1 MLEVLTGRWRQR
13 ARGLTLI
20 ALMTLL
26 LAGCGAPGS
35 SSSSSSSNTVKITGT
50 TLRIYL
56 SKPAGADAAQT
67 DVIDAEQLAFQQLSG
82 EVKGFQLKLDVAALP
97 KLSAN
102 ARKAIQDKTAVAYLG
117 DLVSGSSE
125 QSVGITN
132 AVDLLQV
139 SPTDTALEL
148 GVSTPAIS
156 DTPDKYFESLSTY
169 HRTFARIAPTSGEEA
184 FFIAAQLQSASVS
197 SLYIASDGSN
207 YGDALAHA
215 LRSAA
220 RSHSITLATAEA
232 GAGAI
237 LYSGN
242 DTAKAATFFSAA
254 ASAAPSA
261 ILLAP
266 SGLDQAAFVSALSA
280 TAKAHLRIST
290 PGLAAGSTTAAGK
303 TFARDFQA
311 RYGHAPAGQA
321 IFGYAAMQAVLAAIK
336 NAGTD
341 ADSRAVVVSDFL
353 KLHEFQTVLGPI
365 SINTD
370 GNSSFNSFVW
380 SRAGGSGVE
389 PASGLKLATTG
400 SGGSK

>member
-1 MLEVLTGRWRQR
+1 MLEVLTGRWRKR

-20 ALMTLL
+20 ALVALL
-26 LAGCGAPGS
+26 LAGCGATGSSGS
-35 SSSSSSSNTVKITGT
+35 SSQTVKITGN

-56 SKPAGADAAQT
+56 SKPAGADAAQL
-67 DVIDAEQLAFQQLSG
+67 DVIDAEQLAFQQLSS

-117 DLVSGSSE
+117 DLIPGTSE

-148 GVSTPAIS
+148 AVSTPAVS
-156 DTPDKYFESLSTY
+156 GAPDKYFESLSTY
-169 HRTFARIAPTSGEEA
+169 SRTFARIVPTSAEEA
-184 FFIAAQLQSASVS
+184 SFIAAQLQSARVS
-197 SLYIASDGSN
+197 SLYVASDGSD
-207 YGDALAHA
+207 YGNALAHA
-215 LRSAA
+215 LRTAA
-220 RSHSITLATAEA
+220 RSHSITLASAEA

-242 DTAKAATFFSAA
+242 DAATAAKFMNAA

-266 SGLDQAAFVSALSA
+266 SGLDQSTFTSALSA
-280 TAKAHLRIST
+280 AAKAHLRIST
-290 PGLAAGSTTAAGK
+290 PGVAAGSATAAGR
-303 TFARDFQA
+303 TFARNFQA

-336 NAGTD
+336 NAGAD
-341 ADSRAVVVSDFL
+341 ANSRATVVSDFL
-353 KLHEFQTVLGPI
+353 KLHDLQTVIG
-365 SINTD
+365 SVSMNSD

-380 SRAGGSGVE
+380 NRTGGPGIE
-389 PASGLKLATTG
+389 PVSGLELTQAD

>member
-20 ALMTLL
+20 ALVALL
-26 LAGCGAPGS
+26 VAGCGATGS
-35 SSSSSSSNTVKITGT
+35 SSSSSQTVKITGS

-56 SKPAGADAAQT
+56 SKPGGADAAQL
-67 DVIDAEQLAFQQLSG
+67 DVVDAEQLAFQQLSG

-117 DLVSGSSE
+117 DLIPGSSE

-148 GVSTPAIS
+148 AVSTPAIS

-169 HRTFARIAPTSGEEA
+169 HRTFARIVPTSAEEA
-184 FFIAAQLQSASVS
+184 SFIASQLQSATVS
-197 SLYIASDGSN
+197 SLYIGSDGSD

-220 RSHSITLATAEA
+220 RSHSITLASAEA
-232 GAGAI
+232 GASAI

-242 DTAKAATFFSAA
+242 DAAKAATFMNAA

-261 ILLAP
+261 LLLAP
-266 SGLDQAAFVSALSA
+266 SGLDQATFVSALNA
-280 TAKAHLRIST
+280 AAKAHLRIST
-290 PGLAAGSTTAAGK
+290 PGLAVGSTTAAAK
-303 TFARDFQA
+303 TFAQAFQS

-321 IFGYAAMQAVLAAIK
+321 IFGYTAMQAVLAAIK
-336 NAGTD
+336 DAGTG
-341 ADSRAVVVSDFL
+341 ADSRTTVVSDFL
-353 KLHEFQTVLGPI
+353 KLHNLQTVLGPI
-365 SINTD
+365 SIDAD

-380 SRAGGSGVE
+380 SRAAGSSVE